1 MRQFG
6 GKLSFRL
13 FAGSFNRMSKQKK
26 RIGSRV
32 FGSKLTAIL
41 SISLVLVLF
50 GIMIIIG
57 LFAKDLSD
65 TAKEHIR
72 LTLVLDDNIK
82 SAELRSLQQDLEK
95 APWANKFNYVSKD
108 DALDE
113 LADELGENPLDLL
126 GYNPLPASFEI
137 YLDPEYART
146 DSIKDIEKTL
156 KKKSFIQEIVYR
168 EELIDLV
175 NSNILSIGRLLLGIA
190 LILTLISY
198 MLIRNTVR
206 LMIYSKRFLIH
217 TMCLVGARQSFIRRP
232 FVWENARG
240 GIWGALIALG
250 LLYLALSYLNSI
262 FPGLLNMITTTDYVL
277 IFVVMAVL
285 GIVITSLATIFS
297 VNRYLRMRSDDLYY
311 I

>member
-1 MRQFG
+1 MP
-6 GKLSFRL
+6 
-13 FAGSFNRMSKQKK
+13 FAGSFYRMSKQKK
-26 RIGSRV
+26 KIGSRV

-41 SISLVLVLF
+41 SISLVLLLF

-82 SAELRSLQQDLEK
+82 DVERISFEQNLNK
-95 APWANKFNYVSKD
+95 APWTNKLDYVSKE
-108 DALDE
+108 DALAE
-113 LADELGENPLDLL
+113 LAEELGENPLDLL
-126 GYNPLPASFEI
+126 GYNPLPASYEI
-137 YLDPEYART
+137 YLKSEYACT
-146 DSIKDIEKTL
+146 DSIKGIEKTL
-156 KKKSFIQEIVYR
+156 KNKSYIQEIVYR
-168 EELIDLV
+168 EELINLV

-190 LILTLISY
+190 LILTLVSY

-217 TMCLVGARQSFIRRP
+217 TMCLVGARQNFIRRP
-232 FVWENARG
+232 FVWENTRG

-250 LLYLALSYLNSI
+250 LLYMALSYLDSI
-262 FPGLLNMITTTDYVL
+262 FPGIMKMITVTDYVL
-277 IFVVMAVL
+277 IFVVMAIL
-285 GIVITSLATIFS
+285 GMVITSLATVFS

>member
-1 MRQFG
+1 M
-6 GKLSFRL
+6 GKQ
-13 FAGSFNRMSKQKK
+13 NK

-32 FGSKLTAIL
+32 FGSKITAIL
-41 SISLVLVLF
+41 SISLVLLLF

-65 TAKEHIR
+65 KAKEQIR
-72 LTLVLDDNIK
+72 FTLVLDDNIK
-82 SAELRSLQQDLEK
+82 SAELRSLHKELEQ
-95 APWANKFNYVSKD
+95 ASWTNKFNYLSKE
-108 DALDE
+108 DALAE
-113 LADELGENPLDLL
+113 LTEELGENPLDLL
-126 GYNPLPASFEI
+126 GYNPLPASYEI
-137 YLDPEYART
+137 YLEPEYART
-146 DSIKDIEKTL
+146 DSIKKIERIFTKRAY
-156 KKKSFIQEIVYR
+156 IQEVVYR
-168 EELIDLV
+168 EDLINLV
-175 NSNILSIGRLLLGIA
+175 NSNIFSIGRLLLGIA

-232 FVWENARG
+232 FVWQNARG
-240 GIWGALIALG
+240 GVWGALLALG
-250 LLYLALSYLNSI
+250 LLFLVLYYLDGI
-262 FPGLLNMITTTDYVL
+262 FPGIMNMLSTLDYVF

-285 GIVITSLATIFS
+285 GIVITSLASVFS

>member
-1 MRQFG
+1 
-6 GKLSFRL
+6 
-13 FAGSFNRMSKQKK
+13 MSKQKK

-72 LTLVLDDNIK
+72 LTLVLDDDIK
-82 SAELRSLQQDLEK
+82 DSERQSLEQNLKK
-95 APWANKFNYVSKD
+95 APWTKKIDYVSKE
-108 DALDE
+108 DALAE
-113 LADELGENPLDLL
+113 LAEELGQNPIDLL
-126 GYNPLPASFEI
+126 GYNPLPASYEI
-137 YLDPEYART
+137 YLNPEYART
-146 DSIKDIEKTL
+146 DSIKGIEETL
-156 KKKSFIQEIVYR
+156 KKKNYIQEVVYR
-168 EELIDLV
+168 EELINLV

-232 FVWENARG
+232 FIWENARG
-240 GIWGALIALG
+240 GIWGALLALG
-250 LLYLALSYLNSI
+250 LLYLALSYLDSI
-262 FPGLLNMITTTDYVL
+262 FPGIMNMITTADYVL
-277 IFVVMAVL
+277 IFVVMAIL